1 MHGLISHLRHTIRL
15 LVKSPGFTITAIVIL
30 GLGIGTNTAIFSLIN
45 GVLLK
50 PLPYPDPERLVRIFQ
65 PTHEVQEMNMAYS
78 DYLDFR
84 AGQHTLRDLTVFY
97 QDDFQVVGNGDPERI
112 EGAYV
117 TGGFF
122 DVMGRP
128 FILGRP
134 FGENEE
140 NAASHVAVI
149 SDRLWRT
156 RFHADPKIVGTNITV
171 NGTSLEII
179 GVTPEQ
185 ADEIVRLDLY
195 EPFSLNPLYA
205 DVKSRRSGHMDYCI
219 GRLKEGITLR
229 QAQAEFEVI
238 NRNLIARYPATS
250 SGYGVKLVPLLDSV
264 VGDYSSTLWLL
275 GGAVVCL
282 LLITCANTAN
292 LLLARATERTKEMTL
307 RAALGASRKRLIAQ
321 LLSENLVLACLGG
334 IAGLAASCWAIGL
347 IKALEPGRIARLQE
361 VSIDRTALIIVFVIT
376 LLTAL
381 LFGLLPALV
390 VSRADMASA
399 LRMEGGWTGTAGHE
413 RHRSQSILV
422 IGQVALASVLLIG
435 AGLLL
440 RSFLFLQ
447 SFPLGFRTQGIVV
460 ADIDLVNA
468 KYAND
473 SDRKIFFDNLLT
485 KVKQLPGVV
494 TAGINDCLPFWNTD
508 YETLCIAGQ
517 PVTEPGRLPWMQR
530 QIVSPDYFRA
540 LGIPLLRGRFFDNRD
555 QPGAENT
562 VIINESIAQRYF
574 PGQDPIGKQL
584 DNLGDLYRKPRYL
597 STIVGVVADA
607 RHNNPEVQQTSF
619 QVYFPYSQRVGNFGS
634 FLGGATLI
642 LQTTGNPGSLIPALR
657 TVVANLDPD
666 LPLTDVGPYEY
677 RIARSFTI
685 KRLSLVVVS
694 LFSGVALLL
703 AAIGLYAVVS
713 YSVSRRI
720 REIGVRIAIGAEP
733 ANIVTLVTSQGL
745 RIVCLGLLIGII
757 AGIGLAQLIGNVL
770 YGVSPTDPLT
780 LAISTLVLGFAALL
794 ACLLPAFRAIRIDP
808 IAALRE

>member
-413 RHRSQSILV
+413 RHHSQSILV

-447 SFPLGFRTQGIVV
+447 SFPLGFHTQGIVV

-473 SDRKIFFDNLLT
+473 SDRKIFFDDLLT

-494 TAGINDCLPFWNTD
+494 TAGTNDCLPFWNTD

-607 RHNNPEVQQTSF
+607 RHNDPEVQQTSF